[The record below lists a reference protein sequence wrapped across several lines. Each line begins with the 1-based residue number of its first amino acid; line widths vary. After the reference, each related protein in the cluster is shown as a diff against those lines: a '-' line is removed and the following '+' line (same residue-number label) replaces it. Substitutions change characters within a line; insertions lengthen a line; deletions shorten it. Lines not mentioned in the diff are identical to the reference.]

1 MRLSLITV
9 VGTQAPPADY
19 ILPQMEEQMI
29 WFRKAR
35 KLEGDHYVN
44 GLEPVCDLP
53 YTNGPCE
60 PVIERDAIVYPTHD
74 EVCALTKSLQEFF
87 NAYTCIFIEI
97 KKHPQYQE
105 AILKYY
111 LYVGDKCS
119 DYFDSFE
126 ELKMFAA
133 SLVGHHG

>member
-1 MRLSLITV
+1 MFNFFKRFEKTEKVESV
-9 VGTQAPPADY
+9 EPHEQAIAYPAH
-19 ILPQMEEQMI
+19 EEI
-29 WFRKAR
+29 
-35 KLEGDHYVN
+35 
-44 GLEPVCDLP
+44 
-53 YTNGPCE
+53 
-60 PVIERDAIVYPTHD
+60 
-74 EVCALTKSLQEFF
+74 CAMVKSLQEHF